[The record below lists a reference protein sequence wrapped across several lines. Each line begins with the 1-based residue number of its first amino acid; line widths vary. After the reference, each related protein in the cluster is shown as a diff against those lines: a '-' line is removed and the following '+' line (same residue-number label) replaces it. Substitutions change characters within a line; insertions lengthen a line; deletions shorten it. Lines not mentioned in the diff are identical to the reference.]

1 MHVLKR
7 WAEWLRDHRRV
18 ASIAA
23 AVIVGGLVIA
33 WVLSVPVAYWLATAL
48 QAREAGT

>member
-1 MHVLKR
+1 
-7 WAEWLRDHRRV
+7 V